1 MVRKPRHTAEFRAA
15 LNKQIEEAG
24 YSPEEIAKY
33 LRVSAQVLADWLQE
47 SDDEI
52 HRRHTTTIGDIRAEL
67 ARAKA
72 ELKLAK
78 EEREIL
84 RKIAALYANKNK
96 Q

>member
-1 MVRKPRHTAEFRAA
+1 MVHKPRHTPEFRAA
-15 LNKQIEEAG
+15 LNKQIKQSG

-33 LRVSAQVLADWLQE
+33 LRVSAQVLVDWLQE
-47 SDDEI
+47 SDEEI
-52 HRRHTTTIGDIRAEL
+52 HGRYTTTIGDIRSEL

-84 RKIAALYANKNK
+84 RKISALYAKK
-96 Q
+96 KP